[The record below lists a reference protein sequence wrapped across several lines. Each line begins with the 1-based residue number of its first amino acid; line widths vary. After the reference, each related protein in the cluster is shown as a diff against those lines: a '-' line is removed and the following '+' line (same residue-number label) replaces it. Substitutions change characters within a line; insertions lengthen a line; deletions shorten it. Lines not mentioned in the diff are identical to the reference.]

1 MKLSKLYY
9 SLDLIESKEN
19 ACLKETLRSYSE
31 LILTKNLVND
41 KNSLSVLSSLNGVIG
56 IPLLNYYPNPYT
68 ALSTKII
75 SLRFTLLMILK
86 SFR

>member
-1 MKLSKLYY
+1 MKLSKLYF
-9 SLDLIESKEN
+9 SFDLIESKEK
-19 ACLKETLRSYSE
+19 ACLSETLRSYSE

-75 SLRFTLLMILK
+75 SFKSTLFIILK
-86 SFR
+86 SFK

>member
-1 MKLSKLYY
+1 MNLSKLYF
-9 SLDLIESKEN
+9 SLDLIESNEN
-19 ACLKETLRSYSE
+19 ACLSETLRSYSE

-56 IPLLNYYPNPYT
+56 IPLLNYWPNPYT

-75 SLRFTLLMILK
+75 SFKSTLFIILK
-86 SFR
+86 SFK

>member
-1 MKLSKLYY
+1 
-9 SLDLIESKEN
+9 
-19 ACLKETLRSYSE
+19 
-31 LILTKNLVND
+31 
-41 KNSLSVLSSLNGVIG
+41 LSSLNGVIG

-75 SLRFTLLMILK
+75 SLRFTLLIILK